1 VSTPGPVLPS
11 REDPI
16 VRAASEAVGGPAGR
30 RVRPGTSWWTP
41 VRVALAVATVVF
53 ALGVLER
60 GYCRDIAWP
69 RENGQQFAHACYSD
83 VPHLFR
89 ERGFAQGDRPYLD
102 TGDHPPLEYPV
113 LTGLVIWG
121 SAEIARQLAAP
132 RRGVD
137 AVNAE
142 AVRFYDVTALL
153 LGVAALVTVAAVAK
167 LAGPR
172 PWDAVMVAAAPVLA
186 LSGTINWDLAA
197 VALST
202 LSLLAWARRR
212 PGLAGFLLGL
222 AVAAKL
228 YPVVLLFPLFLV
240 CWRAGR
246 LAAWRTTTAMT
257 VVAWVLVNAPVMIV
271 APQGWKAFYEFNQRR
286 PADFG
291 SVWYVLQHS
300 GHGVPALNLVVAV
313 LLVVAF
319 LGIGVLA
326 RRAPVRPRLPQLAFL
341 AVAAFVVLN
350 KVWSPQYALWLLP
363 LAVLARPRWRDFLIW
378 QAAEVAY
385 FFAVWYF
392 LLGGYDA
399 DHALPPDVY
408 YVAVLLRL
416 AATLWLILVV
426 VRDLL
431 HPARDPVRAIGV
443 DDPAGGV
450 VDGVSDP
457 APRHRRMEIH
467 A

>member
-1 VSTPGPVLPS
+1 VTTSGPVLPS
-11 REDPI
+11 RDDPL

-30 RVRPGTSWWTP
+30 RVRPGASWWTP
-41 VRVALAVATVVF
+41 LRVALAVATVVF

-83 VPHLFR
+83 IPHLYR

-113 LTGLVIWG
+113 LTGLIIWG
-121 SAEIARQLAAP
+121 SASVTRLLTD
-132 RRGVD
+132 GGVGDVD
-137 AVNAE
+137 AQ

-153 LGVAALVTVAAVAK
+153 LGLAALVTVAAVAK
-167 LAGPR
+167 LVGPR
-172 PWDAVMVAAAPVLA
+172 PWDAVMVAAAPILA

-197 VALST
+197 VALSA
-202 LSLLAWARRR
+202 LALLAWARRR
-212 PGLAGFLLGL
+212 AGLGGFLLGL

-228 YPVVLLFPLFLV
+228 YPVLLLFPLLLV

-246 LAAWRTTTAMT
+246 MAAWRTAAAMSLL
-257 VVAWVLVNAPVMIV
+257 AWVLVNAPVMLV

-291 SVWYVLQHS
+291 SVWYVLEHS
-300 GHGVPALNLVVAV
+300 GHGVPGLNVVVAV
-313 LLVVAF
+313 LMVLAF
-319 LGIGVLA
+319 LSIAVLA

-341 AVAAFVVLN
+341 TVAAFVVLN

-378 QAAEVAY
+378 QAAEVLY

-399 DHALPPDVY
+399 DRALPADAY
-408 YVAVLLRL
+408 YLAVFLRL
-416 AATLWLILVV
+416 AATLWLVLVV
-426 VRDLL
+426 VRDIL

-450 VDGVSDP
+450 VDGVADP
-457 APRHRRMEIH
+457 VPRHRRMETY